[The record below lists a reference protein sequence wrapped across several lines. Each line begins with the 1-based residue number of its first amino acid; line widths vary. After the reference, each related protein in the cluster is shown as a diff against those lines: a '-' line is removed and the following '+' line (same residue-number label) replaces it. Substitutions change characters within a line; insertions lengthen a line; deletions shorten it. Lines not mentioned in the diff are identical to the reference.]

1 ADLVAK
7 IGSLTQQGGELVAQG
22 NLSLTGDSLD
32 NRSGGLVGSTKALKV
47 NVTDIDNRAGELSSQ
62 VGVDIVGQALNNS
75 DGGKVLAG
83 TALGLKVAR
92 LINLNKGLL
101 FGNTLRLEA
110 TRLDN
115 VGGTL
120 ASQQDLNIDVS
131 GALDNTS
138 G

>member
-1 ADLVAK
+1 
-7 IGSLTQQGGELVAQG
+7 
-22 NLSLTGDSLD
+22 
-32 NRSGGLVGSTKALKV
+32 
-47 NVTDIDNRAGELSSQ
+47 
-62 VGVDIVGQALNNS
+62 NNS

-138 G
+138 GLLSSESALTINAASLQNVSGSLSSADAMNVTTVGVLNNQSGS